1 MSADQTADIDLLI
14 QGDHSDPFGFLGM
27 HQIEA
32 GESRAVV
39 VRAFVPEAE
48 RVSVVEAD
56 GSTQHAMQKLR
67 DEGFFELTFTGRG
80 ERFPYRLKAANRFG
94 DTWEFHDPYSFPPL
108 LSDYDLHLLKEGTHY
123 RNYEKLGSH
132 VRTVDGVRGVHFA
145 VWAPNAKRVSL
156 IGDFNQWNGHRHPMR
171 FHSGA
176 GIWEIFIPGL
186 REEAVYKFEIKWRR
200 FGLIVPKTDPYA
212 FYFERRPKTAA
223 IVYDINKYQWRDE
236 VWMNEREGKNAL
248 DAPISIYEVHLASW
262 MRAPEEGDR
271 YLNYRELAHK
281 LVDYVKQMGYTHIEL
296 LPVTEHPYDGSWGYQ
311 TIGYFAPTSRHGEP
325 DDFMYFVDYFH
336 RNGIGVILDWVP
348 AHFPKDG
355 HGLAYFDGTHL
366 YEHADPRKGEHQDW
380 GTLIFNYERN
390 EVRNYLLGNA
400 LFWLEKYHIDGMRV
414 DAVASMLYLDYSR
427 KEGRWVPNKYGGR
440 ENLEAVDF
448 VKKFNELVHEQH
460 PGAITFAEESTSWP
474 LVSRPTRDGGL
485 GFDFK
490 WNMGWMN
497 DTLKY
502 FATDP
507 LYRKFHQGKLTFS
520 LMYAFSENFV
530 LPLSHDE
537 VVHGKHSL
545 LDKMPGDVWRKFA
558 NLRALYGYMYGHPGK
573 KLLFM
578 GDEFGQWIEWNHQ
591 RSLDWH
597 LLDYDSHR
605 GIQGYVKDLNHLYS
619 SEPSLFEVD
628 FDSSGFQWLDFH
640 DAQGSTIAFMR
651 KAKNADDY
659 LIFALNFTPVPR
671 LGYRLGVPEEVFYK
685 EVLNS
690 DSASYGGSN
699 LGNQGGVTS
708 KAEGWAGWPCL
719 IEMTLPPLAVVV
731 LKPQRHG

>member
-1 MSADQTADIDLLI
+1 MTSAETTGLDLII
-14 QGDHSDPFGFLGM
+14 QGDHTDPFAFLGM
-27 HQIEA
+27 QVSDDAEGAII
-32 GESRAVV
+32 

-48 RVSVVEAD
+48 TLWLVDAGKPDTKLS
-56 GSTQHAMQKLR
+56 MQKVH
-67 DEGFFELTFTGRG
+67 DGFFEVVMHDRHD
-80 ERFPYRLKAANRFG
+80 RFPYRLRAANARG
-94 DTWEFHDPYSFPPL
+94 DTWEFHDPYSFSPL

-132 VRTVDGVRGVHFA
+132 VRVIDGVRGVHFA

-156 IGDFNQWNGHRHPMR
+156 IGDFNHWDGRRHPMR
-171 FHSGA
+171 FHPGA

-186 REEAVYKFEIKWRR
+186 GEETLYKFEIKWRR
-200 FGLIVPKTDPYA
+200 FGYKVQKTDPYA

-223 IVYDINKYQWRDE
+223 IVYDINKYHWRDE
-236 VWMNEREGKNAL
+236 DWMSGRAAKNAL
-248 DAPISIYEVHLASW
+248 DAPMSIYEVHLGSW

-271 YLNYRELAHK
+271 YLTYRELAHT
-281 LVDYVKQMGYTHIEL
+281 LVDYVKQLGYTHIEL

-311 TIGYFAPTSRHGEP
+311 TVGYFAPTSRHGEP
-325 DDFMYFVDYFH
+325 DEFMYFVDYCH
-336 RNGIGVILDWVP
+336 RNGVGVILDWVP

-366 YEHADPRKGEHQDW
+366 YEHSDPRKGEHQDW
-380 GTLIFNYERN
+380 GTLIFNYARN

-400 LFWLEKYHIDGMRV
+400 LFWLEKYHIDGLRV

-427 KEGRWVPNKYGGR
+427 KEGQWLPNIHGGR
-440 ENLEAVDF
+440 ENLEAIDF
-448 VKKFNELVHEQH
+448 IKKFNELVHQQH

-474 LVSRPTRDGGL
+474 LVSRPTYDGGL

-497 DTLKY
+497 DTLAYFKEDSINRKY
-502 FATDP
+502 
-507 LYRKFHQGKLTFS
+507 HHGKLTFS

-537 VVHGKHSL
+537 VVHGKRSL
-545 LDKMPGDVWRKFA
+545 IDKMPGDVWQKFA
-558 NLRALYGYMYGHPGK
+558 GVRALFGYLYGHPGK

-578 GDEFGQWIEWNHQ
+578 GCEFGQWIEWNHN

-597 LLDYDSHR
+597 LLGYDAHRQLHDYVR
-605 GIQGYVKDLNHLYS
+605 DLNHLYT
-619 SEPSLFEVD
+619 SEPALHKVD
-628 FDSSGFQWLDFH
+628 FQHSGFEWLDFH

-651 KAKNADDY
+651 KAKDEKDH
-659 LIFALNFTPVPR
+659 LVFVLNFTPVPR
-671 LGYRLGVPEEVFYK
+671 AGHRIGVPEEVFYE

-690 DSASYGGSN
+690 DSSSYGGSN
-699 LGNQGGVTS
+699 MGNYGGVR
-708 KAEGWAGWPCL
+708 AEKREWSGRPCF
-719 IEMTLPPLAVVV
+719 IDVTIPPLAVVV
-731 LKPQRHG
+731 FKPRR